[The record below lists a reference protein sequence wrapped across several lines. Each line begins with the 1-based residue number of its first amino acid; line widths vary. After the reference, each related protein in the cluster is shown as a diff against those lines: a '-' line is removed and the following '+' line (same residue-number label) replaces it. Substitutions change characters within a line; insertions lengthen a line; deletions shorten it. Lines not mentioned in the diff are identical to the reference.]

1 MHGDNNVKFIN
12 NSLFLK
18 FPYMCISW
26 LFNEYFLIEK
36 MHGKYREYTKEWCSF
51 KGEYN

>member
-26 LFNEYFLIEK
+26 FNFV
-36 MHGKYREYTKEWCSF
+36 
-51 KGEYN
+51 